1 MHSPISCNHNKYD
14 FVSKS
19 TLIGESVCCPNTGI
33 LVNNTDMK
41 IFYTDTFPIP
51 LPENHSFP
59 KDKYYLLRKHVSE
72 RLCDKPIDLQIPEIS
87 SVESIL
93 RAHDDEY
100 VHRLFEGELT
110 DKEIRRVG
118 LPWSPQIVKRTLY
131 SVGATIAAC
140 RAAISDGVAVNLGGG
155 THHAFRDHG
164 QGFCWLNDSVIA
176 ARAVQ
181 AEGLAKNI
189 MIVDCDVHQGDG
201 TAAIARDD
209 PTIFTFS
216 IHGKNNF
223 PYHKETSDLDIEME
237 NGTDD
242 RTYLD
247 ALEKGLSK
255 STQGFNADL
264 VIYLA
269 GADPYRKDRYGRLS
283 LTKAG
288 LAQRDGLVLRHLK
301 ENGLPAAVT
310 MAGGYAPDIQD
321 IVDIHFQTI
330 EIAVECYDENRT
342 QTDGRKRKG

>member
-1 MHSPISCNHNKYD
+1 MYFSIAPLSYCLLVN
-14 FVSKS
+14 
-19 TLIGESVCCPNTGI
+19 LIVKIVGCPNTDI
-33 LVNNTDMK
+33 LVKNTDMRV
-41 IFYTDTFPIP
+41 FYTDTFPIP

-59 KDKYYLLRKHVSE
+59 KDKYHLLRKRMLE
-72 RLCDKPIDLQIPEIS
+72 RLGDKPIDLQIPEMA

-93 RAHDDEY
+93 RAHDGEY
-100 VHRLFEGELT
+100 IRRLIEGELT

-118 LPWSPQIVKRTLY
+118 LPWSPQIVKRTFY

-140 RAAISDGVAVNLGGG
+140 RAALSEGVAVNLGGG
-155 THHAFRDHG
+155 THHAFYDRG

-176 ARAVQ
+176 ARAMQ
-181 AEGLAKNI
+181 AEGLAENI
-189 MIVDCDVHQGDG
+189 LIVDCDVHQGDG
-201 TAAIARDD
+201 TAAIVRGD

-223 PYHKETSDLDIEME
+223 PYHKEISDLDIDLE

-242 RTYLD
+242 EAYLD
-247 ALEKGLSK
+247 ALENGLTECLK
-255 STQGFNADL
+255 RFEADL

-269 GADPYRKDRYGRLS
+269 GADPYRKDRYGHLS

-288 LAQRDGLVLRHLK
+288 LAQRDRTVLERLK
-301 ENGLPAAVT
+301 ENGMPVAGT

-330 EIAVECYDENRT
+330 EIALKCYDETIN
-342 QTDGRKRKG
+342 QTDGQKPNRRQ